1 MINRRGLLRGLG
13 ILGCSA
19 AAHPFMTTVTLAG
32 ADGGA
37 PLGDHRL
44 VVIIL
49 RGAMDG
55 LDVLRPLGERGFA
68 AYRPT
73 LAATESLDL
82 DGFFGLHLGLSG
94 LHPLWQSGEL
104 AFVQATSTPYRD
116 KRSHFDGQD
125 LLEAGTSPDLPS
137 AHLRDGWLNRMLQS
151 VPGLQSETA
160 FAVGRQEMRIMRGPA
175 PVMDWSPDTAVNLS
189 PQAQLLLEQ
198 VYHDDPLFMAAA
210 SEAMM
215 LSALVLDDEMA
226 AQMTA
231 PSMGGMIEESS
242 GMMMAE
248 APSLAPTRAERQAD
262 ADRVADYAA
271 ERLRG
276 ATRIAAFSLTGWDT
290 HKGQGKGF
298 GRALARLERSIL
310 RLKSGLGPEVWG
322 KTTVLAMTEFGRTV
336 AENGTG
342 GTDHGTAGAM
352 LVAGGAISGGKIYG
366 QWPGLEEADL
376 FERRDLM
383 PTSDVRAWAAHAMR
397 GLYGFDRGL
406 LQDKVFPGLQMGED
420 PGLIL

>member
-1 MINRRGLLRGLG
+1 MIDRRGLLRGLG

-55 LDVLRPLGERGFA
+55 LDVLRPLGERTFA
-68 AYRPT
+68 GYRPT

-125 LLEAGTSPDLPS
+125 LLEARTSPDLPS

-151 VPGLQSETA
+151 VPVLQSETA

-175 PVMDWSPDTAVNLS
+175 PVMDWSPDTAVNIS

-210 SEAMM
+210 AEAMM
-215 LSALVLDDEMA
+215 LSGLDLGEE
-226 AQMTA
+226 
-231 PSMGGMIEESS
+231 MGGLAMSGEEMES
-242 GMMMAE
+242 MMMAE
-248 APSLAPTRAERQAD
+248 PPAVPVLRGARLGE

-298 GRALARLERSIL
+298 GRALARLERAIL
-310 RLKSGLGPEVWG
+310 RLKSGLGPEIWG

-352 LVAGGAISGGKIYG
+352 LVAGGAIRGGKVYG

-397 GLYGFDRGL
+397 GLYGFDRAL
-406 LQDKVFPGLQMGED
+406 LQDKVFPGLEMGED

>member
-1 MINRRGLLRGLG
+1 MIDRRTLLRGLG

-19 AAHPFMTTVTLAG
+19 AAHPLMTTVTLAG

-55 LDVLRPLGERGFA
+55 LDVLRPVGERAFA
-68 AYRPT
+68 GYRPT
-73 LAATESLDL
+73 LAAGESLDL
-82 DGFFGLHLGLSG
+82 DGFFGMHLGLSG

-104 AFVQATSTPYRD
+104 AFVHATSTPYRD

-210 SEAMM
+210 AEAMM
-215 LSALVLDDEMA
+215 LSDLDLGDEMGGLA
-226 AQMTA
+226 TGGEEMG
-231 PSMGGMIEESS
+231 SMML
-242 GMMMAE
+242 AE
-248 APSLAPTRAERQAD
+248 TPAVPVLRGARLGE

-310 RLKSGLGPEVWG
+310 RLKSGLGPEIWG

-352 LVAGGAISGGKIYG
+352 LVAGGAIRGGKVYG

-406 LQDKVFPGLQMGED
+406 LQDKVFPGLEMGAD

>member
-1 MINRRGLLRGLG
+1 MIGRRGLLRGLG
-13 ILGCSA
+13 ILGSSA

-55 LDVLRPLGERGFA
+55 LDVLRPLGERTFA
-68 AYRPT
+68 GYRPT

-175 PVMDWSPDTAVNLS
+175 PVMDWSPDTAVNIS

-210 SEAMM
+210 AEAMM
-215 LSALVLDDEMA
+215 LSGLDLGEE
-226 AQMTA
+226 
-231 PSMGGMIEESS
+231 MGGLAMSGEEMGS
-242 GMMMAE
+242 MMMAE
-248 APSLAPTRAERQAD
+248 TPAVPVLRGARLGE

-298 GRALARLERSIL
+298 GRALARLERAIL
-310 RLKSGLGPEVWG
+310 RLKSGLGPEIWG

-352 LVAGGAISGGKIYG
+352 VVAGGAIRGGKVYG
-366 QWPGLEEADL
+366 RWPGLEEADL

-397 GLYGFDRGL
+397 GLYGFDRAL
-406 LQDKVFPGLQMGED
+406 LQDKVFPGLEMGED

>member
-1 MINRRGLLRGLG
+1 MIDRRGLLRGLG

-55 LDVLRPLGERGFA
+55 LDVLRPVGERTFA
-68 AYRPT
+68 GYRPT

-210 SEAMM
+210 AEAMM
-215 LSALVLDDEMA
+215 LSDLDLGDEMGGLA
-226 AQMTA
+226 
-231 PSMGGMIEESS
+231 MGGEEMGS
-242 GMMMAE
+242 MMMAE
-248 APSLAPTRAERQAD
+248 TPAVPVLRGARLGE

-310 RLKSGLGPEVWG
+310 RLKSGLGPEIWG

-352 LVAGGAISGGKIYG
+352 LVAGGAIRGGKVYG

-406 LQDKVFPGLQMGED
+406 LQDKVFPGLEMGAD

>member
-1 MINRRGLLRGLG
+1 MIDRRALLRGLG

-55 LDVLRPLGERGFA
+55 LDVVRPMGERAFA
-68 AYRPT
+68 GYRPT
-73 LAATESLDL
+73 LAATQSLDL

-104 AFVQATSTPYRD
+104 AFAHATSTPYRD

-215 LSALVLDDEMA
+215 LSGLDLGDEMGGLA
-226 AQMTA
+226 M
-231 PSMGGMIEESS
+231 SRDEMGS
-242 GMMMAE
+242 MMMAE
-248 APSLAPTRAERQAD
+248 TPTLRGARLGE

-352 LVAGGAISGGKIYG
+352 LVAGGAIRGGKIYG

-406 LQDKVFPGLQMGED
+406 LQDKVFPGLEMGED

>member
-1 MINRRGLLRGLG
+1 MLDRRSLLRGLG
-13 ILGCSA
+13 VLGCSA
-19 AAHPFMTTVTLAG
+19 AAHPFLTTVTLAG

-37 PLGDHRL
+37 
-44 VVIIL
+44 
-49 RGAMDG
+49 
-55 LDVLRPLGERGFA
+55 PLGERGFA

-137 AHLRDGWLNRMLQS
+137 AHLRDGWLNRILQA
-151 VPGLQSETA
+151 VPGLTSETA
-160 FAVGRQEMRIMRGPA
+160 FAVGRQEMRILRGPA

-215 LSALVLDDEMA
+215 LSGLDLGDEMGGFA
-226 AQMTA
+226 
-231 PSMGGMIEESS
+231 MGDEGMGS
-242 GMMMAE
+242 MMMAE
-248 APSLAPTRAERQAD
+248 TPTPTLRGARLGE

-310 RLKSGLGPEVWG
+310 RLKSGLGPDVWG
-322 KTTVLAMTEFGRTV
+322 KTTVLTMTEFGRTV

-352 LVAGGAISGGKIYG
+352 LVAGGAIRGGKVYG
-366 QWPGLEEADL
+366 RWPGLAEVDL

-406 LQDKVFPGLQMGED
+406 LQEKVFPGLDMGDD

>member
-1 MINRRGLLRGLG
+1 MINRRGLLHGLG

-19 AAHPFMTTVTLAG
+19 AAHPFMSTVTLAG

-55 LDVLRPLGERGFA
+55 LDVLRPLGERTFA
-68 AYRPT
+68 GYRPT
-73 LAATESLDL
+73 LAATQSLDL

-104 AFVQATSTPYRD
+104 AFVHATSTPYRD

-198 VYHDDPLFMAAA
+198 VYHDAPLFMAAA

-215 LSALVLDDEMA
+215 LSGLDLGDEMGGLA
-226 AQMTA
+226 M
-231 PSMGGMIEESS
+231 SRDEMGS
-242 GMMMAE
+242 MMMAE
-248 APSLAPTRAERQAD
+248 TPTLRGARLGE

-322 KTTVLAMTEFGRTV
+322 KTTVFAMTEFGRTV

-352 LVAGGAISGGKIYG
+352 LVAGGAIRGGKIYG

>member
-1 MINRRGLLRGLG
+1 MIDRRTLLRGLG
-13 ILGCSA
+13 VLGCSA
-19 AAHPFMTTVTLAG
+19 AAHPWMTTVTLAE

-37 PLGDHRL
+37 PLGDNRL

-55 LDVLRPLGERGFA
+55 LDVVRPLGDAAFA
-68 AYRPT
+68 GYRPT
-73 LAATESLDL
+73 LSQAESLEL
-82 DGFFGLHLGLSG
+82 DGFFGLHTSLSD
-94 LHPLWQSGEL
+94 LHPLWQAGEL
-104 AFVQATSTPYRD
+104 AFVHATSTPYRN

-125 LLEAGTSPDLPS
+125 LLEAGTGPDLPIEQV
-137 AHLRDGWLNRMLQS
+137 RDGWMNRILQS
-151 VPGLQSETA
+151 MPGLRAETA
-160 FAVGRQEMRIMRGPA
+160 FAVGRQEMRLMRGPA
-175 PVMDWSPDTAVNLS
+175 PVLEWAPDTAVDLS

-198 VYHDDPLFMAAA
+198 VYHDDPLFLSAA

-215 LSALVLDDEMA
+215 LSGDGMA
-226 AQMTA
+226 DGDMA
-231 PSMGGMIEESS
+231 PQNRRKMQES
-242 GMMMAE
+242 
-248 APSLAPTRAERQAD
+248 D
-262 ADRVADYAA
+262 KVADYAA

-276 ATRIAAFSLTGWDT
+276 ATRIAAFSLSGWDT
-290 HKGQGKGF
+290 HKGQGKTLA
-298 GRALARLERSIL
+298 RALQRLQATIL
-310 RLKSGLGPEVWG
+310 RLRSGLGPEIWG

-336 AENGTG
+336 AENGTA

-352 LVAGGAISGGKIYG
+352 LVAGGAIKGGKIYG
-366 QWPGLEEADL
+366 QWPGLAEAQL

-406 LQDKVFPGLQMGED
+406 LQDKVFPGLEMGDD

>member
-1 MINRRGLLRGLG
+1 MIDRRTLLRGLG

-19 AAHPFMTTVTLAG
+19 AAHPLMTTVTLAG

-55 LDVLRPLGERGFA
+55 LDVLRPVGERAFA
-68 AYRPT
+68 GYRPT
-73 LAATESLDL
+73 LAAGESLDL
-82 DGFFGLHLGLSG
+82 DGFFGMHLGLSG

-160 FAVGRQEMRIMRGPA
+160 FAVGRQEMRIMRGSA

-210 SEAMM
+210 AEAMM
-215 LSALVLDDEMA
+215 LSDLDLGDEMGGLA
-226 AQMTA
+226 TGGEEMG
-231 PSMGGMIEESS
+231 SMML
-242 GMMMAE
+242 AE
-248 APSLAPTRAERQAD
+248 TPAVPVLRGARLGE

-298 GRALARLERSIL
+298 GRALAQLERAIL
-310 RLKSGLGPEVWG
+310 RLKSGLGPEIWG

-352 LVAGGAISGGKIYG
+352 LVAGGAIRGGKVYG

-406 LQDKVFPGLQMGED
+406 LQDKVFPGLEMGAD

>member
-1 MINRRGLLRGLG
+1 MIDRRALLRGLG

-55 LDVLRPLGERGFA
+55 LDVLRPLGERAFA
-68 AYRPT
+68 GYRPT

-104 AFVQATSTPYRD
+104 ALVHATSTPYRD

-215 LSALVLDDEMA
+215 LSELDLGDEMGGLA
-226 AQMTA
+226 
-231 PSMGGMIEESS
+231 MGEEGMGS
-242 GMMMAE
+242 MMMAE
-248 APSLAPTRAERQAD
+248 TPTLRGARLGE

-352 LVAGGAISGGKIYG
+352 LVAGGAIRGGKIYG

-406 LQDKVFPGLQMGED
+406 LQDKVFPGLEMGED
-420 PGLIL
+420 PRLIL